1 MEKTITLEE
10 LRFLRKQGTEIMKNI
25 GPGTTAVEAK
35 KATDAVYA
43 LFTKLAFEL
52 TQYLILNVV
61 NEIGVSSTSS
71 AFLAAAFLTTTNLL
85 RDIARNEHSTQPSEA
100 SDSVINDICELIQ
113 DNHILAYVSDE
124 FTKGGTKHEEA

>member
-10 LRFLRKQGTEIMKNI
+10 LSFLQKQGTEILKTI
-25 GPGTTAVEAK
+25 GPGATAAEAE

-43 LFTKLAFEL
+43 LYTKLAFEL

-100 SDSVINDICELIQ
+100 SDAVINDICELIQ

>member
-10 LRFLRKQGTEIMKNI
+10 LRFLQKQGTEIVKNI
-25 GPGTTAVEAK
+25 GPGATAEEEE

-43 LFTKLAFEL
+43 LYTKLAFEL
-52 TQYLILNVV
+52 TQYLILNIV

-85 RDIARNEHSTQPSEA
+85 RDIARNEHSTQSSEA
-100 SDSVINDICELIQ
+100 SDAIINDICELIQ

>member
-10 LRFLRKQGTEIMKNI
+10 LRFLQKQGTEIMKNI
-25 GPGTTAVEAK
+25 GPGTTAVEAE

-61 NEIGVSSTSS
+61 NEIGVISTSS

-100 SDSVINDICELIQ
+100 SDAVINDICELIQ
-113 DNHILAYVSDE
+113 DNHILVYVSDE